1 VEEEQVKVQS
11 SVMDLAKS
19 GIILKTVSKGRGML

>member
-1 VEEEQVKVQS
+1 MKDEQVKVQS
-11 SVMDLAKS
+11 SEMDLAES